1 MSDEFNG
8 AMVVRTLQSADP
20 RGARLFATATAE
32 VLVAWFRPEVPL
44 EPLLAAGQDLAERS
58 LRYLWGSLE
67 SGGALSESQDLQA
80 EIGGVLEEYPD
91 EIGLFED
98 TLAGLYYA
106 VQNASQSDL
115 GHVGLVAEKLY
126 EATEERGIDRSG
138 GDSEVFR
145 DPEAIRSLP
154 EIQRALRFLGRA
166 LDTAVEVT
174 PGTDIADSVRSA
186 RELVRE
192 AGTL

>member
-1 MSDEFNG
+1 MIDEFTG

-20 RGARLFATATAE
+20 RGARLFAAATAE
-32 VLVAWFRPEVPL
+32 ILVAWFRPEVPL

-58 LRYLWGSLE
+58 LRYLWGSVE
-67 SGGALSESQDLQA
+67 SGGAPSESEELQA
-80 EIGGVLEEYPD
+80 EIEGVLEEYAD

-98 TLAGLYYA
+98 TLAGLHYA

-126 EATEERGIDRSG
+126 EATEERAIDRSG
-138 GDSEVFR
+138 LGSQAFR
-145 DPEAIRSLP
+145 DPEAIRALP
-154 EIQRALRFLGRA
+154 EIQRALRFLGAA

-186 RELVRE
+186 RDLVRE